1 MQSDGQ
7 FGYRM
12 YRYRNATSADTITL
26 ALVRIWRDM
35 YELYHMAIERGIDA
49 HVVCHWM
56 LPETQEYI
64 SREVTK

>member
-7 FGYRM
+7 FGYRL

-26 ALVRIWRDM
+26 ALQRQWRDIW
-35 YELYHMAIERGIDA
+35 YLNEIARLRGIDV

-56 LPETQEYI
+56 LPETKEFISQEI
-64 SREVTK
+64 TR